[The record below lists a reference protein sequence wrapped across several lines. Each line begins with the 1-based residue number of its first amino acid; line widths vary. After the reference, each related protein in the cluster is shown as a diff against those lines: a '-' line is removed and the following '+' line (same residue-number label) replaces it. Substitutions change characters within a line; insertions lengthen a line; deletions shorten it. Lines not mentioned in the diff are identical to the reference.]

1 NLVRI
6 ILGKKEPS
14 DNEQANVYSRAA
26 GFFTDWRRQGVFLQD
41 AQPSLYV
48 YAQRFQ
54 KPGSPVELER
64 RGFIALGRVED
75 YSDGTVHRHEQTLAK
90 PKADR
95 LNLLRSARAHFG
107 QIFMLYNDNGEIDGL
122 LA

>member
-1 NLVRI
+1 
-6 ILGKKEPS
+6 
-14 DNEQANVYSRAA
+14 
-26 GFFTDWRRQGVFLQD
+26 
-41 AQPSLYV
+41 

-122 LA
+122 LAQNGPTTTEVTDEYGVLHRLWRVSDPALIDLARAKM